1 LYNRLE
7 REGRLVFGLGHSG
20 NNVDTDL
27 NFIPKMPAKQL
38 IAGYRRVIK
47 ETYAPRNYFARA
59 ATLLKKFPDM
69 KLSKLKHAEPWQKKL
84 YMSKMTI
91 HPNKAKLIFELMKL
105 VFNPFGIYGLIFI
118 IKSLRFGLLS
128 TPVTIELTFRGL
140 HYMSVAR
147 EIENAAD

>member
-1 LYNRLE
+1 
-7 REGRLVFGLGHSG
+7 
-20 NNVDTDL
+20 
-27 NFIPKMPAKQL
+27 
-38 IAGYRRVIK
+38 
-47 ETYAPRNYFARA
+47 
-59 ATLLKKFPDM
+59 
-69 KLSKLKHAEPWQKKL
+69 
-84 YMSKMTI
+84 MTI

-147 EIENAAD
+147 EIEKRRGLKEAAPVKTVSGRHS